1 MAQAYENKELEDFIE
16 GQWIKIQDGETRVL
30 QFLPEK
36 TQVIEKKDFN
46 GNMAK
51 KVQFI
56 VVDPNRGT
64 IDRAEKKFEVS
75 RRHAAKIYPQLQQ
88 GNNVLEIYR
97 SGTGI
102 KTDYIVKPKKM
113 SF

>member
-1 MAQAYENKELEDFIE
+1 MAQAYENKDLEDFIE

-30 QFLPEK
+30 EFLATK
-36 TQVIEKKDFN
+36 TQVIDKKDFN

-56 VVDPNRGT
+56 DVDPNRGT

-75 RRHAAKIYPQLQQ
+75 RRHAAKIYNELKN

-102 KTDYIVKPKKM
+102 KTDYTVRPIRK
-113 SF
+113 

>member
-64 IDRAEKKFEVS
+64 IDGAEKKFEVS
-75 RRHAAKIYPQLQQ
+75 RRHAAKIYPQLQR

-102 KTDYIVKPKKM
+102 KTDYIVKAIRR
-113 SF
+113 